1 MKILVSDPLSDE
13 GLKILKEVK
22 EFQVDVLT
30 DLKPELLK
38 EIIKDYDALI
48 VRSATKVTKDIVDA
62 AVKLKVIGRA
72 GVGLDNVDLDA
83 ATQKGIIVMNTPAGN
98 TISTCEHTMSMI
110 LSLSRNI
117 PQANSSTK
125 KGEWKRSKFMGIELY
140 GKTLGI
146 VGFGRIGTEVAKRS
160 FSFGM
165 KVLAYDPFLSK
176 EVAENLGVE
185 VVELKE
191 LFERSD
197 YITVHTPLTEET
209 KHLISTKEFLAMKK
223 GVRII
228 NCARGGIIDEAA
240 LIVAIKDGKVSAA
253 ALDVFEKEPISAD
266 SELLK
271 LDNVITTPHLGAS
284 TEEAQ
289 VNVAIEVAEI
299 VRDAL
304 LDKGIRNAANYPC
317 LEAEVCKTLD
327 PFIKLS
333 EKMGSFL
340 GQLIEGRFQEL
351 NISYSG
357 DIIKYD
363 LAPLTMSLAKGL
375 LSPILKE
382 TVNFINAVNLAKK
395 RGINIRE
402 GKSSKESEFVNLV
415 QLEVK
420 TDKETRKVA
429 GTLSANKQPR
439 IVKIDESYVEVAPV
453 GDMIIIQNWDRPGLI
468 GSVGTLLGKHGIN
481 IAAMTFGRQTLG
493 GKATSV
499 LNVDSQVTAEV
510 LEKIKKTENV
520 LQALAHQLFLNEGF
534 FCSLLG
540 CFFLFQLAVF
550 SFYFFFK
557 SALFLHKLIH
567 LFFQV

>member
-1 MKILVSDPLSDE
+1 MRILVSDPLSEE

-22 EFQVDVLT
+22 EFQVDVKT
-30 DLKPELLK
+30 DLKPDALK
-38 EIIKDYDALI
+38 EVIKDYDALI
-48 VRSATKVTKDIVDA
+48 VRSATKVTKDIVEA
-62 AVKLKVIGRA
+62 AGKLKVIGRA

-125 KGEWKRSKFMGIELY
+125 KGEWRRSQFMGIELY
-140 GKTLGI
+140 SKTLGI
-146 VGFGRIGTEVAKRS
+146 VGFGRIGTEVAKRA

-165 KVLAYDPFLSK
+165 KVIAFDPFLSK

-197 YITVHTPLTEET
+197 FITVHTPLTEET
-209 KHLISTKEFLAMKK
+209 KHLISSEEFAAMKK

-228 NCARGGIIDEAA
+228 NCARGGIIDEQA
-240 LIVAIKDGKVSAA
+240 LVSAIKGGKVSAA
-253 ALDVFEKEPISAD
+253 ALDVFEKEPLTQD

-304 LDKGIRNAANYPC
+304 LNRGIRNAANYPC
-317 LEAEVCKTLD
+317 LEAEVCRVLD

-333 EKMGSFL
+333 EKMGGFL
-340 GQLIEGRFQEL
+340 GQLVEGRFQEL

-357 DIIKYD
+357 EIIKYD
-363 LAPLTMSLAKGL
+363 LSPLTMALSKGL

-382 TVNFINAVNLAKK
+382 TVNFINATNLARK

-402 GKSSKESEFVNLV
+402 AKSSKEGEFVNLI
-415 QLEVK
+415 QLEIK
-420 TDKETRKVA
+420 TDKESRKIA

-439 IVKIDESYVEVAPV
+439 IVKIDESYVEVAPN
-453 GDMIIIQNWDRPGLI
+453 GEMIVIQNWDKPGII
-468 GSVGTLLGKHGIN
+468 GNIGTLLGKLNIN
-481 IAAMTFGRQTLG
+481 IAAMTFGRQTPG
-493 GKATSV
+493 GKAISV
-499 LNVDSQVTAEV
+499 LNVDSQISPET
-510 LEKIKKTENV
+510 LDKIKKMENV
-520 LQALAHQLFLNEGF
+520 LEA
-534 FCSLLG
+534 
-540 CFFLFQLAVF
+540 
-550 SFYFFFK
+550 K
-557 SALFLHKLIH
+557 TIRI
-567 LFFQV
+567 

>member
-1 MKILVSDPLSDE
+1 MRILVSDPLSEE
-13 GLKILKEVK
+13 GLKILKEVR
-22 EFQVDVLT
+22 EFQVDVKT
-30 DLKPELLK
+30 DLKPDALK
-38 EIIKDYDALI
+38 EVIKDYDALI
-48 VRSATKVTKDIVDA
+48 VRSATKVTKDIVEA
-62 AVKLKVIGRA
+62 AGKLKVIGRA

-83 ATQKGIIVMNTPAGN
+83 AMQKGIIVMNTLVGN

-140 GKTLGI
+140 SKTLGI
-146 VGFGRIGTEVAKRS
+146 VGFGRIGTEVAKRA

-165 KVLAYDPFLSK
+165 KVLAFDPFLSK

-191 LFERSD
+191 LFELSD
-197 YITVHTPLTEET
+197 FITVHTPLTEET
-209 KHLISTKEFLAMKK
+209 KHLISSEEFSAMKK

-228 NCARGGIIDEAA
+228 NCARGGIIDEQA
-240 LIVAIKDGKVSAA
+240 LIAAIKEGRVSAA
-253 ALDVFEKEPISAD
+253 ALDVFEKEPLAPD

-304 LDKGIRNAANYPC
+304 LDRGIRNAANYPC
-317 LEAEVCKTLD
+317 LEAEVCRVLD

-340 GQLIEGRFQEL
+340 GQLVEGRFQEL

-357 DIIKYD
+357 EIIKYD
-363 LAPLTMSLAKGL
+363 LSPLTMALSKGL

-382 TVNFINAVNLAKK
+382 TVNFINATNLARK

-402 GKSSKESEFVNLV
+402 AKSSKEGEFVNLI
-415 QLEVK
+415 QLEIK
-420 TDKETRKVA
+420 TDKESRKVA

-439 IVKIDESYVEVAPV
+439 IVKIDESYVEVAPN
-453 GDMIIIQNWDRPGLI
+453 GEMIVIQNWDRPGLI
-468 GSVGTLLGKHGIN
+468 GNIGTLFGKYGIN
-481 IAAMTFGRQTLG
+481 IAAMTFGRQAPA
-493 GKATSV
+493 GKAISV
-499 LNVDSQVTAEV
+499 LNIDSPATAEV
-510 LEKIKKTENV
+510 MEKIKKTENV
-520 LQALAHQLFLNEGF
+520 LEVKA
-534 FCSLLG
+534 
-540 CFFLFQLAVF
+540 
-550 SFYFFFK
+550 
-557 SALFLHKLIH
+557 IRI
-567 LFFQV
+567 